1 MQAAQ
6 LAHLSHR
13 LPVDVAD
20 AVPEKI
26 AGRRLHKQ
34 SALADPEPRPRVDA
48 PKGLLALDLAQAVPV
63 SARFHLF
70 ARCPLLPSPAAVLAL
85 VAADQAT
92 SGRSRAFSV
101 MHPAGLADGAV
112 KRFRTVCR
120 RSAQCTVI
128 Q

>member
-26 AGRRLHKQ
+26 DGRRLHKQ

-63 SARFHLF
+63 SARLPLF
-70 ARCPLLPSPAAVLAL
+70 GRCPFLPSPADGLAL
-85 VAADQAT
+85 VVSDQAT
-92 SGRSRAFSV
+92 FRRGPSPSV
-101 MHPAGLADGAV
+101 VDSPGLVG
-112 KRFRTVCR
+112 
-120 RSAQCTVI
+120 
-128 Q
+128 